1 MKKQEMDAYRQAKIC
16 NRKMAMHIDTLKSTK
31 RALADQSSPTALAL
45 DTQIKKL
52 TQMLNHSEDALAG
65 IGSMIAAAIVTLTD
79 LPQQM
84 AMELYYLDLLSVN
97 QVASEIG
104 TGYGAVYG
112 LLRRAI
118 SRIVS
123 RDDD

>member
-16 NRKMAMHIDTLKSTK
+16 NRRLAMDIDVIKATK
-31 RALADQSSPTALAL
+31 RALADQSSPAALAL
-45 DTQIKKL
+45 DNQIKKL
-52 TQMLNHSEDALAG
+52 TQTLNHSEDALSG

-84 AMELYYLDLLSVN
+84 AMELYYLDLLSVR
-97 QVASEIG
+97 EIAEERG

-112 LLRRAI
+112 LIQRAI
-118 SRIVS
+118 SHIVS